1 VFQQDPL
8 ATPEQRR
15 EAIIS
20 TLAAALQRWHRDQ
33 IRAGARVRRAASIP
47 AGEHPQPESSR
58 LDALMDVWNLRNTGC
73 LNQRQDRCPQRRRE
87 FGPLG
92 HNLGDFGSGAI
103 TAGNTAG
110 GL

>member
-1 VFQQDPL
+1 MSQQDSPD
-8 ATPEQRR
+8 TPAQRR
-15 EAIIS
+15 EVVVA
-20 TLAAALQRWHRDQ
+20 TLATALRRWHRQQ
-33 IRAGARVRRAASIP
+33 IRAGAGVRRAASMP